1 MGYTEAV
8 ANLGYALVSAFPNSG
23 AVRKLVSAAGFAA
36 MGADVL
42 FAKRLQ
48 RLKELENQQNI
59 YLKQAELYRQEA
71 EKLRASTRITSKYL
85 AEEGSTPDTDCFSCA
100 TAHLAGMEGA
110 LRRAAREA
118 EKEGHCGPSCQ
129 KWVHI
134 AAQEPAA
141 LFARDW
147 TKEKYEKL
155 PPDQK
160 RLLEKYAPAVEEQM
174 KKIAPTP
181 EGEGVLRAAALLKES
196 IRFAEAGDDIRHP
209 EVEWRR
215 LQAEAELSAAERLRP
230 GTLPPGL
237 SQDLRRLRRDVGS
250 NITSVDKLIDA
261 AKRADSLS
269 LAVNSQSWQNLSPK
283 DLEEIAN
290 NVSHIRASFAADR
303 RGDTILGH
311 IYSPVSSRERPHG
324 IPEDIIKEYTVPG
337 ASTTQEASREQIREM
352 FDNVVKRLEER
363 GIKVVYRDEITR
375 EHDVPP
381 GSIPPGG
388 VIEAFYDPR
397 RNTITLGASKM
408 AKDSYSMQSLLHEA
422 THALLHNPTCHPV
435 ISKKPYDQMPE
446 EGEAD
451 LTTLAAMLEL
461 GIPVEDRRGV
471 EKKPSEIRVD
481 WERIKSR
488 TGPNEENI
496 RWASQWLV
504 RAARGE
510 DGSLLTEPC
519 PALRR

>member
-8 ANLGYALVSAFPNSG
+8 SSLGYALISAFPHSNV
-23 AVRKLVSAAGFAA
+23 VRKAVSAAGFAA

-42 FAKRLQ
+42 FARRLQ

-59 YLKQAELYRQEA
+59 YLKQAELYRREA
-71 EKLRASTRITSKYL
+71 NKLASLGSQTSKYL
-85 AEEGSTPDTDCFSCA
+85 AEEGASPDTDCFSCA

-155 PPDQK
+155 PPEQ
-160 RLLEKYAPAVEEQM
+160 RRIIEKYAPAVEEQM

-181 EGEGVLRAAALLKES
+181 EGEGILRAAALLKES
-196 IRFAEAGDDIRHP
+196 IRFAEAGDNINHP

-215 LQAEAELSAAERLRP
+215 LQAEAELSAAERLNP
-230 GTLPPGL
+230 GTLPAEI

-250 NITSVDKLIDA
+250 NITSVEKLIDA

-269 LAVNSQSWQNLSPK
+269 LTVNSQSWRELSPK
-283 DLEEIAN
+283 DLEAIADN
-290 NVSHIRASFAADR
+290 ISHIRVSFAADR
-303 RGDTILGH
+303 RGENILAH
-311 IYSPVSSRERPHG
+311 IYSPTSSNERPHG
-324 IPEDIIKEYTVPG
+324 IPEHIIKEYTVPG
-337 ASTTQEASREQIREM
+337 VSTTKEATKEQIKEM

-408 AKDSYSMQSLLHEA
+408 AKDSYSIQSLMHEA
-422 THALLHNPTCHPV
+422 THALLHNPACHPV
-435 ISKKPYDQMPE
+435 ISKKPYDEMPE

-451 LTTLAAMLEL
+451 LATLAAMLEL

-471 EKKPSEIRVD
+471 TKKPSEIRVD

-488 TGPNEENI
+488 TGPDEENI

-510 DGSLLTEPC
+510 DGGLISEKC